1 MSGFQQQTT
10 AVQGIVTKLTG
21 STATTIVDGTLE
33 GKIIHKLQFNENFGS
48 TPNLSVDIYNIA
60 TTTAHY
66 LGVAGAVW
74 RAKAVTAGQ
83 SVEFTDIVAPLG
95 YLLRA
100 TSSDAAGKFD
110 VVGVTALR
118 STNG

>member
-10 AVQGIVTKLTG
+10 AVVAVTTKLTG
-21 STATTIVDGTLE
+21 SSVTTIVDGTDSAV
-33 GKIIHKLQFNENFGS
+33 IVHRLQFNENFGS
-48 TPNLSVDIYNIA
+48 TPNLTVDMYDG
-60 TTTAHY
+60 TTTYY
-66 LGVAGAVW
+66 LGVGGAVW

-83 SVEFTDIVAPLG
+83 SVEFTDIVVPKG
-95 YLLRA
+95 FKIRA